1 LKTACLNLRYSHRDR
16 CSLFEVGLQRLG
28 YRVSYGFNA
37 GDVLISWNRIGE
49 ADQAAEKYATV
60 LVAENAAWGNGF
72 AGERW
77 LTIAKDRHNTAGM
90 FPVGGPERWN
100 RLGVELQPFRESGET
115 VILPQRGIGSPPVAM
130 PRDWAAKA
138 LKKHGGR
145 IRAHPGRK
153 PAKPLA
159 DDLANCGRAV
169 TWGSG
174 AAVQALMMGVKVTS
188 EMPHWIA
195 EQDNTEEGRLTMF
208 QRLAWAQWRHEE
220 IASGEAFAR
229 LL

>member
-1 LKTACLNLRYSHRDR
+1 
-16 CSLFEVGLQRLG
+16 VGDQDLLC
-28 YRVSYGFNA
+28 V
-37 GDVLISWNRIGE
+37 WNRIGD
-49 ADQAAEKYATV
+49 ADRIASQYEKRGLLV
-60 LVAENAAWGNGF
+60 LVAENSTWGKEF

-77 LTIAKDRHNTAGM
+77 YHLASRQHNTAGM

-100 RLGVELQPFRESGET
+100 RLAVDLPAFRESGET

-138 LKKHGGR
+138 LKRHGGR
-145 IRAHPGRK
+145 IRPHPGRK

-159 DDLANCGRAV
+159 EDLANCGRAV